1 MRRVALYI
9 ISIYQYLIS
18 PLYSPCC
25 RFVPTCS
32 EYARQAIML
41 HGIFRGTGLTLRRIV
56 RCHPLCAGGYDPVP
70 SPNLSKRD

>member
-1 MRRVALYI
+1 MRRVALFI
-9 ISIYQYLIS
+9 ISLYQYLIS

-41 HGIFRGTGLTLRRIV
+41 HGFFRGTGLTLRRIV